1 MLRKS
6 GPARALDP
14 CHRPEGS
21 WALVTRMG
29 AVVRTLISHQCGA
42 DSNLRPGV
50 ISGLSLLLVVALL
63 WWFLCGSSV
72 FLPSQNQPFNSIWKQ
87 WTKSLYVGS
96 AIANSYLFIYL
107 FIYLSIYLFVCLF
120 YNSFLFFI
128 RSTYLRFDQRLLCG
142 KENVS
147 EQAMYLGRK
156 KLNKRYPHQITLYQ
170 AIPFCG
176 KSVTET
182 VGKQIS
188 LILN

>member
-1 MLRKS
+1 MWFFGFPPFTKS
-6 GPARALDP
+6 TFQFDLETVDEEP
-14 CHRPEGS
+14 
-21 WALVTRMG
+21 
-29 AVVRTLISHQCGA
+29 
-42 DSNLRPGV
+42 
-50 ISGLSLLLVVALL
+50 
-63 WWFLCGSSV
+63 LCGICHCK
-72 FLPSQNQPFNSIWKQ
+72 F
-87 WTKSLYVGS
+87 
-96 AIANSYLFIYL
+96 LFIYL

-176 KSVTET
+176 KSVTE
-182 VGKQIS
+182 
-188 LILN
+188 NCW